1 MPTLTRF
8 TISLDP
14 TEKTMAHQTAK
25 RGLVLVHA
33 VALALALTLA
43 GAFPSYAGTL
53 TGVLNVN
60 TASEEEL
67 TQLPGVGESRA
78 KAIVRL
84 RNQRDGFSSAE
95 ELIDVRGIGERSL
108 QKLRPFVSFSGE
120 STLRMTEE

>member
-1 MPTLTRF
+1 MHTLT
-8 TISLDP
+8 TLYDSPDP
-14 TEKTMAHQTAK
+14 TEKTMARTAT

-67 TQLPGVGESRA
+67 TMLPGVGESRA

-84 RNQRDGFSSAE
+84 RDQRDGFSSAE
-95 ELIDVRGIGERSL
+95 ELVDVRGIGERSL
-108 QKLRPFVSFSGE
+108 QKLRPFVSFSGD